1 MIEIIAITLLPAAI
15 IILTGLLTKEKLVTK
30 NLAGKVI
37 QLTIDKKI
45 ILDNIEEKPLEN
57 NIEQTEG
64 FVKFLS
70 ESREWAFEYIETVQ
84 SGLNKFVEQAG
95 PRLEYFDK
103 YGRVTTSPHIEG
115 LEDILAAYRE
125 LQKLLPEENNKEK

>member
-1 MIEIIAITLLPAAI
+1 VIEIIAIGILPAVI
-15 IILTGLLTKEKLVTK
+15 IVLVGLLIKEKIFTK
-30 NLAGKVI
+30 NLSSSLLQSI
-37 QLTIDKKI
+37 IDNRTILTSIKD
-45 ILDNIEEKPLEN
+45 KPLEN

-70 ESREWAFEYIETVQ
+70 ESREWAFDYIETVQ

-103 YGRVTTSPHIEG
+103 YGRSTPSPHIEG

-125 LQKLLPEENNKEK
+125 LQKLLPEQNNKEK